1 MGMNRSAGIAAA
13 LLTATIA
20 GGCAKPP
27 VVDIGDGW
35 MVDEGLPQKPAA
47 HLYREVKGTRVLVDR
62 QIEAYR
68 LYGQSC
74 LMYQTSR
81 PEGHV
86 VYVVWGRLKPLGVV
100 TTDALHRWRMDADG
114 LRRFDTPADPDGRA
128 LLSISLMKYGEI
140 CYNAQLQPPFKDGE
154 PANPEGFTVAAVPH
168 MRMTPEET
176 VLDVHGAD
184 SVGNTVLSDAAREG
198 QISLVDELI
207 AAGADV
213 NASNDAGIT
222 VLMSAVSG
230 RHLDVARRLIKGGA
244 RVNAQADSGG
254 TALMMA
260 ASYRNLEMAQLL
272 VEEGADSTIRDDMG
286 RTAAVWVPDS
296 SSTDMRPLREL
307 LQRPAVAAK

>member
-1 MGMNRSAGIAAA
+1 MNRGARMATV
-13 LLTATIA
+13 LVTATLL

-47 HLYREVKGTRVLVDR
+47 HLYREVDGTRVLVDR

-68 LYGQSC
+68 LYGQNC

-86 VYVVWGRLKPLGVV
+86 VYVVWGRLKPLGVA

-114 LRRFDTPADPDGRA
+114 LRRFGTPADPDGRA
-128 LLSISLMKYGEI
+128 RLSISLLKYGEI
-140 CYNAQLQPPFKDGE
+140 CYNAQLQPTFNGEELNLPDGMTR
-154 PANPEGFTVAAVPH
+154 AVVPH
-168 MRMTPEET
+168 MRVTPQET
-176 VLDVHGAD
+176 VMDVHGAD

-222 VLMSAVSG
+222 VLMSAVAG

-244 RVNAQADSGG
+244 RLNAQSDRGE

-260 ASYRNLEMAQLL
+260 AKYRNLEMAQLL
-272 VEEGADSTIRDDMG
+272 LKEGADSAIRDDLG
-286 RTAAVWVPDS
+286 RTAAVWVPDT
-296 SSTDMRPLREL
+296 SSTDMGPLREL
-307 LQRPAVAAK
+307 LQSAAVGGK